1 MRNDPITQAGVLRA
15 LELFG
20 PQARPY
26 NFDDCFD
33 CWGLVRRVFDHL
45 DDGFEMDEE
54 LRGPG
59 DPEEQNWVA
68 FAAAGELVPGD
79 LLVTHPHFSEDF
91 HAAFFCGVAG
101 GRDLVYDASPRGQVP
116 LFAATGDG
124 WKLVD
129 ARDIHT
135 RYARATETTD
145 RLRNDGGAY
154 LRLWDER
161 QAYYH
166 RGLHE
171 RLLAGGTG
179 KGGAAGRDLVA
190 LRRAAGLSELP
201 FYCLRSLPRDAAGR
215 EVYDNLLTRHLD
227 YYVPDG
233 APVLDDDFEDP
244 PQGGETPET
253 LRPPAPQHPRPPAPQ
268 HARPPVPQHPRPPA
282 PRITKAPLWVVRDG
296 PVTVEW
302 EYRGG
307 ADPGPSTTPATP
319 APGPPPVGAAAT
331 GVTGCR
337 LEVWEETWD
346 CWKHRLLRR
355 DLDEPVTRFT
365 LPDDLLHDDSRF
377 ALVVWARGP
386 GGFSGTALA
395 PFLYRPARDNP
406 LLAYDP
412 VRPQELAPDGGV
424 ALPPGVPAD
433 LTWTIRQPL
442 VSQGSFRLEVFED
455 AWLLDG
461 VAPVFTADAKGPTA
475 RIHKATVPGDVLRAG
490 HTYAW
495 YVTVTA
501 ADRRTAFAPSEG
513 VFRVAREG

>member
-1 MRNDPITQAGVLRA
+1 VYSTLAAKWGDMRERAFDPRATGWYAGVMRKDPMTPAGVLRA

-54 LRGPG
+54 LQGPG
-59 DPEEQNWVA
+59 DPEAQNWIA

-79 LLVTHPHFSEDF
+79 LLVTHPHLSVDF
-91 HAAFFCGVAG
+91 HAAFFCGVVG
-101 GRDLVYDASPRGQVP
+101 GRDLVYDASPRGSVP
-116 LFAATGDG
+116 LFAVTEDG
-124 WKLVD
+124 WKLAD

-154 LRLWDER
+154 LRLWDAR

-171 RLLAGGTG
+171 RLLAGGAG
-179 KGGAAGRDLVA
+179 KGAAAGRELVA

-233 APVLDDDFEDP
+233 APVLDDGLEEL
-244 PQGGETPET
+244 PQAGEAPET
-253 LRPPAPQHPRPPAPQ
+253 LRPPAP
-268 HARPPVPQHPRPPA
+268 
-282 PRITKAPLWVVRDG
+282 RIAKAPLWIVREG
-296 PVTVEW
+296 PVIVEW

-307 ADPGPSTTPATP
+307 
-319 APGPPPVGAAAT
+319 
-331 GVTGCR
+331 VTGCR
-337 LEVWEETWD
+337 VELWEETWD
-346 CWKHRLLRR
+346 CWKHRLLRL

-365 LPDDLLHDDSRF
+365 VPDDLLHDDSRF
-377 ALVVWARGP
+377 ALVVWAHGP

-412 VRPQELAPDGGV
+412 IRPQELAPDGGV
-424 ALPPGVPAD
+424 VLPSGAPAV

-442 VSQGSFRLEVFED
+442 VSQAGFHLEVFED
-455 AWLLDG
+455 AWLLDAA
-461 VAPVFTADAKGPTA
+461 APVFTADAKGPAA

-490 HTYAW
+490 HSYAW
-495 YVTVTA
+495 YITVTA

>member
-1 MRNDPITQAGVLRA
+1 MREDPMTPAGVLRA

-59 DPEEQNWVA
+59 DPEERNWVA
-68 FAAAGELVPGD
+68 FAGAGELVPGD

-101 GRDLVYDASPRGQVP
+101 GRDLVYDASPRGSVP
-116 LFAATGDG
+116 LFAAKRDG
-124 WKLVD
+124 WELAD
-129 ARDIHT
+129 ARGIHT

-171 RLLAGGTG
+171 RLLAGGAG
-179 KGGAAGRDLVA
+179 EGGAAGRDLA
-190 LRRAAGLSELP
+190 GLRRAAGLSELP

-233 APVLDDDFEDP
+233 APVLDDDCEEP
-244 PQGGETPET
+244 REGGEAPET
-253 LRPPAPQHPRPPAPQ
+253 VRPPAPG
-268 HARPPVPQHPRPPA
+268 HARPPA
-282 PRITKAPLWVVRDG
+282 PRITRAPLWIVRDG

-307 ADPGPSTTPATP
+307 
-319 APGPPPVGAAAT
+319 V
-331 GVTGCR
+331 VTGCR
-337 LEVWEETWD
+337 VELWEETWD
-346 CWKHRLLRR
+346 CWKHRLLR
-355 DLDEPVTRFT
+355 LDPDQPVTRFT
-365 LPDDLLHDDSRF
+365 VPDDLLHDDARF

-386 GGFSGTALA
+386 GGYSGTALA
-395 PFLYRPARDNP
+395 PFLCRPARDNP

-412 VRPQELAPDGGV
+412 VRPQDLSPDGGL
-424 ALPPGVPAD
+424 ALPPGVPAG

-442 VSQGSFRLEVFED
+442 VSQASFHLEVFED
-455 AWLLDG
+455 AWLLDAA
-461 VAPVFTADAKGPTA
+461 APVFTADAKGPAA

-490 HTYAW
+490 HSYAW